1 MSNTRIQIQTTLE
14 ELVSLRKV
22 KMHLAGLKEEL
33 GDSESNLQKLE
44 KQLEKHSKGVKDLE
58 NTTIR
63 SLFTKVLGNKEE
75 QLEEERQA
83 YLAELLKF
91 KEKRKEVELL
101 QYEVDLLAKKTANLP
116 GLEKQLEVLKNKRED
131 EILRTGEITAQKLRV
146 IAQKSDSMVAH
157 QRELLEAFN
166 VGEQLKSCLA
176 VMINH
181 LKQAKN
187 WGNWDMAGKGRY
199 ADYNK
204 KRAIDQAFANLHKAQ
219 QLINM
224 YKREL
229 NDIGIQADLPLKF
242 ESFNSFLDFFFDNLI
257 SDWIVQRKIKATLD
271 NIHYVADVAVEINS
285 DLQNDL
291 TGLKEEIIQLE
302 RDRDHILENN

>member
-1 MSNTRIQIQTTLE
+1 MNSTKDKIQSTLE

-22 KMHLAGLKEEL
+22 KMHLAGLKDDLKDGEDQLTKYER
-33 GDSESNLQKLE
+33 NLE
-44 KQLEKHSKGVKDLE
+44 KYSKGMKDLE
-58 NTTIR
+58 NTSIR
-63 SLFTKVLGNKEE
+63 SIFTSVLGNKEE

-83 YLAELLKF
+83 YLEELLKF
-91 KEKRKEVELL
+91 KEMKKEVEVM
-101 QYEVDLLAKKTANLP
+101 QYECELLDKKTAALP
-116 GLEKQLEVLKNKRED
+116 GLEKSLESLKNKREK
-131 EILRTGEITAQKLRV
+131 EILGSGERAANLLRG
-146 IAQKSDSMVAH
+146 IAEKNDQLVYH
-157 QRELLEAFN
+157 QREVLEAYN

-204 KRAIDQAFANLHKAQ
+204 KRAIDQAFANLHKAK

-229 NDIGIQADLPLKF
+229 NDIGIKADLPLKF

-271 NIHYVADVAVEINS
+271 NIYTVSDISTEINA
-285 DLQNDL
+285 DLHRKLDTIKTDL
-291 TGLKEEIIQLE
+291 GQLE
-302 RDRDHILENN
+302 IDRDHILENN